1 MEQPRPRDGA
11 TQLLGAAT
19 LMSMGHVTS
28 RLLGIVRERVIA
40 GYFGTSLEAS
50 AFGAAARV
58 PTMVYDLLIGGM
70 LSAAL
75 VPVLASYAA
84 TKRDEFWRALSVLL
98 SLAAVATGLIGL
110 AVYAFA
116 PQIARLLG
124 PNFPAEGVLI
134 VERSLRFI
142 APSVIA
148 FGLAGT
154 ITGALYALERFS
166 LPAAAGAA
174 YNAVMITTV
183 VLLHDRLGVYAL
195 AAGVS
200 AGAVGQLLLLAPG
213 LRDGKLRPLLD
224 LRHPAV
230 RRVLVLYAPIGLG
243 LLVAQVQVW
252 IDTRLASQ
260 AGDAALS
267 VMRYGT
273 QLIQFPHGFVA
284 VAVSI
289 AILPTLSASH
299 ALSEPVRYSRTL
311 SRGIRLI
318 LALTLPA
325 AVGLAV
331 LAHPVVAAVYQHGEF
346 NAASS
351 GAVVVA
357 LIFYLVGLPFAA
369 IDWPLNYAS
378 YARQDTLTPALVG
391 VLSVLAYLA
400 VAVALGPTMNLF
412 ALPAAWLFIGLV
424 VADSAKHATH
434 ASVMLVITRR
444 RVGPSTLV
452 GTARTLVAS
461 GAAALVMGGVVLVV
475 DSVLAGALPQ
485 TTLGWIL
492 RSGVGAL
499 VGAAVYLPLA
509 TRFGVAETS
518 WLLDVVRRRLAEGG
532 GGAAPPDGPSASG
545 GPERTDRL

>member
-1 MEQPRPRDGA
+1 MQQPRSRDGA
-11 TQLLGAAT
+11 AHLLGAAS
-19 LMSMGHVTS
+19 LIALGHMAS

-75 VPVLASYAA
+75 VPVLASYVA
-84 TKRDEFWRALSVLL
+84 TRRAEFWRALSVLL
-98 SLAAVATGLIGL
+98 SLVAAVTGIIGIGIYL
-110 AVYAFA
+110 FA
-116 PQIARLLG
+116 PQMARLLG
-124 PNFPAEGVLI
+124 GDFPEEGVLI
-134 VERSLRFI
+134 VEQSLRYL
-142 APSVIA
+142 APSVVA

-154 ITGALYALERFS
+154 ITGALYALERFT
-166 LPAAAGAA
+166 LPAAAGAV
-174 YNAVMITTV
+174 YNAVMIGTV
-183 VLLHDRLGVYAL
+183 VLFQDRLGVYAL
-195 AAGVS
+195 PLGVT
-200 AGAVGQLLLLAPG
+200 AGAIGQVVLLAPG
-213 LRDGKLRPLLD
+213 LRGGHIRPRID
-224 LRHPAV
+224 LHHPAV

-243 LLVAQVQVW
+243 LLVAQAQVW

-299 ALSEPVRYSRTL
+299 ALSEPVRFSRTL

-331 LAHPVVAAVYQHGEF
+331 LARPVVAAVYQHGEF
-346 NAASS
+346 GISS
-351 GAVVVA
+351 RDAVVVA
-357 LIFYLVGLPFAA
+357 LIFYLLGLPFAA

-391 VLSVLAYLA
+391 ILSVLVYLV
-400 VAVALGPTMNLF
+400 VAVSLGPTSNLL
-412 ALPAAWLFIGLV
+412 ALPATSLFVGLV

-434 ASVMLVITRR
+434 ASVMLVLTRR
-444 RVGPSTLV
+444 RVGPSALK
-452 GTARTLVAS
+452 GARRTLVAS
-461 GAAALVMGGVVLVV
+461 GAAALVMGAVVFYLDRFLVV
-475 DSVLAGALPQ
+475 RVPDD
-485 TTLGWIL
+485 TLGWIARAGL
-492 RSGVGAL
+492 GAL
-499 VGAAVYLPLA
+499 VGAAVYLPVASRL
-509 TRFGVAETS
+509 GVGEIR
-518 WLLDVVRRRLAEGG
+518 WLLDVVRRRLSGEG
-532 GGAAPPDGPSASG
+532 D
-545 GPERTDRL
+545 